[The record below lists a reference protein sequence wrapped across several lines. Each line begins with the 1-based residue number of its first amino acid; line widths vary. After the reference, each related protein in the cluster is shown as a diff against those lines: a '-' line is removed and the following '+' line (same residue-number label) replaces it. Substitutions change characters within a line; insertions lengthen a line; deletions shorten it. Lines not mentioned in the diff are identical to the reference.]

1 MEENVTPINPGAAP
15 AAPPTQTPMQGEPR
29 KPRRGV
35 YLLPNA
41 ITTGALFAGFYSIIS
56 AMDGSLFKAAIAIV
70 VAGFLDA
77 LDGRVARLT
86 HTQSEFGV
94 QYDSMSDLVAFGVA
108 PGVLMFSW
116 FLAPLGNIGWTV
128 AFLYAACAALR
139 LARFN
144 TAPESRSFT
153 GLASPAAAGILS
165 SAVWTW
171 TDNDMGTVST
181 ELSVLLAIAVAT
193 LALLMVS
200 PIRYYSPKN
209 ISQKG
214 AVPYFYG
221 LLIIFLFVIVFIYP
235 PGMLLAIGVVYM
247 LSGPIDLVWRMRK
260 RGLPVDDG
268 SGDTVL

>member
-1 MEENVTPINPGAAP
+1 MEENVTPISTEMNPPQAP
-15 AAPPTQTPMQGEPR
+15 QEEKER

-56 AMDGSLFKAAIAIV
+56 AMDGALFKAAIAIV

-165 SAVWTW
+165 TAVWTW
-171 TDNDMGTVST
+171 TDNNMGAVST
-181 ELSVLLAIAVAT
+181 ELSILLAIGVAT
-193 LALLMVS
+193 VALLMVS
-200 PIRYYSPKN
+200 PIKYYSPKN
-209 ISQKG
+209 LSQKG

-235 PGMLLAIGVVYM
+235 PGMLLTIGLVYM
-247 LSGPIDLVWRMRK
+247 ASGPALLAWRLRK
-260 RGLPVDDG
+260 RAAPDQDG
-268 SGDTVL
+268 SDRDGDER